1 MSGTQPS
8 PDVQNQVATAFRKL
22 VELREGC
29 RTTVYADSRGLPT
42 VGIGHLV
49 VPADDLRLG
58 DVISED
64 RVNALFADDSRD
76 ALAAAWAQ
84 AGQAGITS
92 DAFIPYLASVNF
104 QLGTGWTQ
112 KFPNTWKMIVDG
124 QYDAAATAL
133 DGTLWQQQTPVRVQ
147 DFQQALRALP
157 PKQVV
162 AAE

>member
-1 MSGTQPS
+1 MSGTQSS
-8 PDVQNQVATAFRKL
+8 PDVQDQVAIAFREL
-22 VELREGC
+22 MVLREGC
-29 RTTVYADSRGLPT
+29 RTTVYADSRGFPT

-64 RVNALFADDSRD
+64 RVNAFFAGDSRD
-76 ALAAAWAQ
+76 ALTAAWAQ
-84 AGQAGITS
+84 AGEAGIIS
-92 DAFIPYLASVNF
+92 DAFMPCLASVNF

-112 KFPNTWKMIVDG
+112 KFPNTWQMIVDG
-124 QYDAAATAL
+124 LYEAAATAL